1 MLETDS
7 EVLEEV
13 GGSRGDPEEDGEKIL
28 KVQVEYLQ
36 ILKKKTAASIGCI
49 SDCSVPRKYAGP
61 RLIFGDS
68 FIYVGEL
75 KETFTVHALYIH

>member
-1 MLETDS
+1 MLDTDS
-7 EVLEEV
+7 KELEEV
-13 GGSRGDPEEDGEKIL
+13 AGSRGDPEEDGEKIL

-36 ILKKKTAASIGCI
+36 ILKKKLQHLLVAFQIAAFL
-49 SDCSVPRKYAGP
+49 RNMLEP